1 MNKATMRGILV
12 LAILLLIVGLI
23 VIQFFEPSG
32 RVVQIEEAGL
42 IGALIA
48 GLSSVIGYYFKGD

>member
-1 MNKATMRGILV
+1 MKKATMRGILAG
-12 LAILLLIVGLI
+12 AILLVIIGLI

-32 RVVQIEEAGL
+32 RVLQIEEAGL

-48 GLSSVIGYYFKGD
+48 GLSGIIGYYFKD